1 MTDYS
6 ELVIFFLFLPVVI
19 QILIPLLMVIGFC
32 LLWAVRAVVGLLK
45 AMAGVKDE
53 VKTPKRNEVKY
64 KLIHPW
70 SDEVVMK

>member
-19 QILIPLLMVIGFC
+19 QILIPLLILIGFG
-32 LLWAVRAVVGLLK
+32 LLYAVRTVVGLLK
-45 AMAGVKDE
+45 VVAGAQDDVKI
-53 VKTPKRNEVKY
+53 PKRNSAKQ

-70 SDEVVMK
+70 SNIA